1 MLCMVVMSRSK
12 IVEKLMMAILRVN
25 FSVKAI
31 VKSTIYQA
39 RVLLFAL
46 IALIRMSRSFLS
58 R

>member
-1 MLCMVVMSRSK
+1 MIVMSRSK
-12 IVEKLMMAILRVN
+12 IVERHMTAILRVN

-39 RVLLFAL
+39 KVLLFAL
-46 IALIRMSRSFLS
+46 IALIHMSLSLLS

>member
-1 MLCMVVMSRSK
+1 MVVMSRSK
-12 IVEKLMMAILRVN
+12 IVEKHMMAILRVN

-46 IALIRMSRSFLS
+46 IALIRMSRPFLS